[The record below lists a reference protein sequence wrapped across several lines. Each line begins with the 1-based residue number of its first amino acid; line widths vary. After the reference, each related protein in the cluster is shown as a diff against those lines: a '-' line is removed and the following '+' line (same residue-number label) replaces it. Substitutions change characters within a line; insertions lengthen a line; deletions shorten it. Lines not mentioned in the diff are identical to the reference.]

1 MKISFLGQGFED
13 KSVDAV
19 GNHLMNFL
27 GQKDFDSFTGISA
40 FASES
45 GVYGLSPYLNTA
57 KGNFKNLNL
66 IVGVDLEGTS
76 KEALEEILALNING
90 YIFYQKEQPVFH
102 PKIYLFEGSKEFKL
116 IIGSSNLTRGGLF
129 TNVESSV
136 LIEFDSNDKE
146 GLRLLSELKDY
157 YKSLFDFSDPN
168 LFKINSTIIAD
179 FYADGI
185 IPDETTRRSNFH
197 KKALTAGSLAS
208 IAAKK
213 ASIQKRT
220 TAKVPSTFPSKP
232 RRTTASAV
240 SVAVSGVA
248 SVAPTPQTNTQPTV
262 TLAVQ
267 PISPRVLVWQKLSL
281 SNSDAQNVPVGTAIT
296 ANLKLSQARFKVSN
310 TVIDQ
315 TTYFRDQV
323 FNNLNW
329 VQTKPNNNSY
339 EEAFCTFDVVILGNA
354 IGTFTLKL
362 SHDPVRIAGQG
373 NTPTWLH
380 WGNAILPSLQQTN
393 ITGKTLNLYQTNQSF
408 SIEIV

>member
-13 KSVDAV
+13 KSFDAV
-19 GNHLMNFL
+19 GNHLINFL
-27 GQKDFDSFTGISA
+27 SQKGFDSFTGISA

-45 GVYGLSPYLNTA
+45 GVYGLAHYLNTA
-57 KGNFKNLNL
+57 RGNFKNLNL

-102 PKIYLFEGSKEFKL
+102 PKIYLFEGAKEFKI

-136 LIEFDSNDKE
+136 LIEFNSTDKE
-146 GLRLLSELKDY
+146 GLTLISELKGY

-168 LFKINSTIIAD
+168 LFKISSTVIAD

-185 IPDETTRRSNFH
+185 VPDETTRRNNFH
-197 KKALTAGSLAS
+197 KKAIAAS
-208 IAAKK
+208 SQTNTAAKK
-213 ASIQKRT
+213 VGIPKRT
-220 TAKVPSTFPSKP
+220 TAKVPSSFPTKP
-232 RRTTASAV
+232 RRTTTAAV
-240 SVAVSGVA
+240 TSV
-248 SVAPTPQTNTQPTV
+248 TPQTNTQPITIPI
-262 TLAVQ
+262 VQ
-267 PISPRVLVWQKLSL
+267 PPQPRILVWQKLSL
-281 SNSDAQNVPVGTAIT
+281 SNSDAQNVPTGTAIT
-296 ANLKLSQARFKVSN
+296 ANLKLSQARFKVIN
-310 TVIDQ
+310 VKIDQ
-315 TTYFRDQV
+315 TTYFRNQV
-323 FNNLNW
+323 FNNLTW

-339 EEAFCTFDVVILGNA
+339 EEAFCPFDVTILGNP
-354 IGTFTLKL
+354 IGIFTLKL

-380 WGNAILPSLQQTN
+380 WGNAILPFLQQTN
-393 ITGKTLNLYQTNQSF
+393 ITGRTLNLYQTIQSF

>member
-19 GNHLMNFL
+19 GNYLMNFL
-27 GQKDFDSFTGISA
+27 CQEGFESFTGISA

-45 GVYGLSPYLNTA
+45 GVYGLAHYLNTA
-57 KGNFKNLNL
+57 KSNFKNLNL

-76 KEALEEILALNING
+76 KEALEEILDLNING

-102 PKIYLFEGSKEFKL
+102 PKIYLFEGAKEFKL

-136 LIEFDSNDKE
+136 LIEFNSSDKE
-146 GLRLLSELKDY
+146 GLTLLSELKGY

-168 LFKINSTIIAD
+168 LFKISPNVIAD

-185 IPDETTRRSNFH
+185 IPDETTRRNNFH
-197 KKALTAGSLAS
+197 K
-208 IAAKK
+208 IAIAVSSQANTVAKK
-213 ASIQKRT
+213 AGIQKRT
-220 TAKVPSTFPSKP
+220 TAKVPSSFATKP
-232 RRTTASAV
+232 RRTTTTA
-240 SVAVSGVA
+240 VA
-248 SVAPTPQTNTQPTV
+248 SVTPQTNTQPIITPV
-262 TLAVQ
+262 VQ
-267 PISPRVLVWQKLSL
+267 LPQPRVLVWQKLSL
-281 SNSDAQNVPVGTAIT
+281 SNSDAQNVPTGTAIT
-296 ANLKLSQARFKVSN
+296 ANLKLSQARFKVN
-310 TVIDQ
+310 NAIIDQ
-315 TTYFRDQV
+315 TTYFRNQV
-323 FNNLNW
+323 FNNLTW

-339 EEAFCTFDVVILGNA
+339 EEAFCPFDVTIVGNP

-380 WGNAILPSLQQTN
+380 WGNAILPFLQQTN
-393 ITGKTLNLYQTNQSF
+393 ITGRTLNLYQTNQSF

>member
-27 GQKDFDSFTGISA
+27 GNKDFDSFTGISA
-40 FASES
+40 FASEL
-45 GVYGLSPYLNTA
+45 GVYGLAHYLNTA
-57 KGNFKNLNL
+57 RSNFKNLNL

-102 PKIYLFEGSKEFKL
+102 PKIYLFEGAKEFKV

-136 LIEFDSNDKE
+136 LFEFNSTDKE
-146 GLRLLSELKDY
+146 GLTLLSELKGY
-157 YKSLFDFSDPN
+157 YKSLFDLSDPN
-168 LFKINSTIIAD
+168 LFKISSNVIAD
-179 FYADGI
+179 FYLDGI
-185 IPDETTRRSNFH
+185 IPDEITRRNNFH
-197 KKALTAGSLAS
+197 KKAITASSRTNA
-208 IAAKK
+208 AAKK
-213 ASIQKRT
+213 AGIQKRT
-220 TAKVPSTFPSKP
+220 TAKVPSSFPAKP
-232 RRTTASAV
+232 RRTATPV
-240 SVAVSGVA
+240 VTSV
-248 SVAPTPQTNTQPTV
+248 TPQTNTQPIITPV
-262 TLAVQ
+262 VQ
-267 PISPRVLVWQKLSL
+267 PLRPRVLVWQKLSL
-281 SNSDAQNVPVGTAIT
+281 SNSDAQNVPTGTAIT
-296 ANLKLSQARFKVSN
+296 ANLKLSQARFKVN
-310 TVIDQ
+310 NAIIDQ
-315 TTYFRDQV
+315 TTYFRNQV
-323 FNNLNW
+323 FNNLTW

-339 EEAFCTFDVVILGNA
+339 EEAFCPFDVTILGNP

-380 WGNAILPSLQQTN
+380 WGNTTLPFLQQTN
-393 ITGKTLNLYQTNQSF
+393 ITGRILNLYQTNQSF